1 MVVTGFFP
9 THFSHNS
16 PADDQVPG
24 LEILQGDEWMPFK
37 PIANIL
43 FIQVGDLLQVI
54 YSLYI
59 CLL

>member
-43 FIQVGDLLQVI
+43 CP
-54 YSLYI
+54 SW
-59 CLL
+59 